1 MARSD
6 LLLSLVRAG
15 ATGDKSMLRS
25 TVEALAADERAKRH
39 GSLAEQLT
47 RALNSTPLP
56 SAAVASSSHGQ
67 PNGKDFLLELIPKRS
82 LSSLLLATATR
93 RALEE
98 VIEEHHRADLL
109 RSHGLQPRH
118 RILLAGPPGNGKTSV
133 AEAMAEALAVPF
145 FTVRY
150 DLLIGSYL
158 GETTQ
163 RLRRLF
169 DYVRT
174 TPCVLLFDEFD
185 VVGKE
190 RGDPHET
197 GEIKRVVSTLLLQID
212 ALPSYVVV
220 VAATNHDEL
229 LDRAAW
235 RRFELRLRLP
245 APTPTELAL
254 YFDRMLETFKS
265 QTSEPKLLAG
275 TILAK
280 KVGRISYA
288 EAQDFCLDVSRRFIL
303 SLNQKKL
310 TDILLEQ
317 LKVWSERA
325 GGPHNGKGSIKAT
338 SPSKRNPSKK
348 AHRSR

>member
-1 MARSD
+1 
-6 LLLSLVRAG
+6 
-15 ATGDKSMLRS
+15 
-25 TVEALAADERAKRH
+25 
-39 GSLAEQLT
+39 
-47 RALNSTPLP
+47 
-56 SAAVASSSHGQ
+56 
-67 PNGKDFLLELIPKRS
+67 
-82 LSSLLLATATR
+82 
-93 RALEE
+93 

-133 AEAMAEALAVPF
+133 AEAMADALAVPF

-220 VAATNHDEL
+220 IAATNHGEL

-245 APTPTELAL
+245 APTITELAH
-254 YFDRMLETFKS
+254 YFDRMLETLKDTNAERKFLS
-265 QTSEPKLLAG
+265 GSM
-275 TILAK
+275 LAK
-280 KVGRISYA
+280 KMGAISYA
-288 EAQDFCLDVSRRFIL
+288 EAQDFCLDVNRRLIL
-303 SLNQKKL
+303 SLNQKNL
-310 TDILLEQ
+310 ASIVVEQ
-317 LKVWSERA
+317 LKIWSERA
-325 GGPHNGKGSIKAT
+325 GGPHNGKGSVKAT
-338 SPSKRNPSKK
+338 SQVKRSSRSKT
-348 AHRSR
+348 HGSR